1 MIKLREPF
9 SQKIHLHIRQNMLQR
24 LWDQYVPTSSA
35 EYERIQLV
43 YLKDAL
49 GQMGEQSQQVQL
61 LLQLILKNKMMQL
74 NLVQYPTLVKVG
86 QKQMERRL
94 RQI

>member
-9 SQKIHLHIRQNMLQR
+9 SQKVHLHIRQDMLQR

-35 EYERIQLV
+35 EYGKIELI

-49 GQMGEQSQQVQL
+49 GDIE
-61 LLQLILKNKMMQL
+61 
-74 NLVQYPTLVKVG
+74 
-86 QKQMERRL
+86 KQP
-94 RQI
+94 